1 MGKLNKK
8 GSMVDLFV
16 FMILS
21 FIVVVICGMFVYL
34 GNTLEDELRDNA
46 DKLNTTDMSGDELIT
61 ETFGAVTRSYSALPW
76 ITFAF
81 IMAYVLGILVSGYFI
96 TVKSP
101 VFFVPYIIMVIVAVI
116 VSAPISNVYEEII
129 HNSTLESTFSL
140 FTASNYI
147 FANLPIWVAVV
158 GIFAG
163 IIMFVMYHKRP
174 IGDY

>member
-1 MGKLNKK
+1 MMNKK
-8 GSMVDLFV
+8 GSIVDLFL
-16 FMILS
+16 FMILG
-21 FIVVVICGMFVYL
+21 FVVVVICGMFVYV
-34 GNTLEDELRDNA
+34 GNTMEDELRDNA
-46 DKLNTTDMSGDELIT
+46 DKFNTTSQSGDELIT
-61 ETFGAVTRSYSALPW
+61 ETFGAVNRSYNALPW

-101 VFFVPYIIMVIVAVI
+101 VYFVPYIIIVIVAVI

-129 HNSTLESTFSL
+129 HNPTLESTFSL

-158 GIFAG
+158 GVFSG